1 MAFQLYEKAAKN
13 RNDDALCKLGLLY
26 ETGEGINKNEKKAF
40 QLIKE
45 LAEKDHINAMFILGD
60 YYKKGIGTKKDKHR
74 AFQLYKEAAEYGNN
88 DALYELSLLYES
100 GEGVNKNEE
109 MAFKLIKKLAE
120 EDYIKAFSK
129 LEWYYYKGIGTEIN
143 TKKAIELR
151 DIDVMMKSNETQHK
165 ISLLV
170 RDLKGI
176 DVEEE
181 RAFKLLFALAVKE
194 YKDAQFILEYYH
206 KKGIKN
212 SINVLKALELYN
224 KILEKYIDSDAQN
237 KLKLLCR
244 LWEGNIFYEVVKN
257 NRKNEKQTTNMN
269 KILLII
275 VALILC
281 LSFFISNYGLTKN
294 IEDKFALEK
303 HDIKFYN
310 LAQYYIKKDA
320 RRAFKYYKGSAKK
333 GHSKALFKLGMCYHF
348 GIGTKIHKKKAF
360 HLYTKS
366 TISAKE
372 GHNVAQY
379 ELSILYETGEG
390 VNKDEKKSFEIIEE
404 LANKGDVSAQHRLG
418 YYYEKGIGT
427 DVNILKALELYHT
440 AAENGITE
448 AIKSSSSLLFK
459 LGEKIIKGETKAF
472 EIVELYQTAKDN
484 GNLKAIM
491 SLERLLYELGD
502 KRKAFDIV
510 KELADKGYA
519 NAQHRLGYYYEKGI
533 GTHINI
539 LKARELYT
547 MAVINEN
554 VEALK
559 SLNDLISN
567 HGT

>member
-1 MAFQLYEKAAKN
+1 LS
-13 RNDDALCKLGLLY
+13 LLY
-26 ETGEGINKNEKKAF
+26 ESGEGVDKNEEEAF
-40 QLIKE
+40 KLIKK
-45 LAEKDHINAMFILGD
+45 LAEKNHINAIFTLGN
-60 YYKKGIGTKKDKHR
+60 YYKKGIGTKKDKNM
-74 AFQLYKEAAEYGNN
+74 AFQLYKKTAEYENY
-88 DALYELSLLYES
+88 DALYELSLLYCS

-120 EDYIKAFSK
+120 KDAFSQ
-129 LEWYYYKGIGTEIN
+129 LGCYYYKGIGTEIN
-143 TKKAIELR
+143 INKAIELHKIDEIIKMN
-151 DIDVMMKSNETQHK
+151 DIQHK
-165 ISLLV
+165 IS
-170 RDLKGI
+170 K
-176 DVEEE
+176 
-181 RAFKLLFALAVKE
+181 
-194 YKDAQFILEYYH
+194 
-206 KKGIKN
+206 
-212 SINVLKALELYN
+212 
-224 KILEKYIDSDAQN
+224 
-237 KLKLLCR
+237 
-244 LWEGNIFYEVVKN
+244 
-257 NRKNEKQTTNMN
+257 
-269 KILLII
+269 
-275 VALILC
+275 
-281 LSFFISNYGLTKN
+281 
-294 IEDKFALEK
+294 
-303 HDIKFYN
+303 
-310 LAQYYIKKDA
+310 YYIKKDA
-320 RRAFKYYKGSAKK
+320 RRAFNYYKESAKK
-333 GHSKALFKLGMCYHF
+333 GHSKAQFKLGMCYHF

-366 TISAKE
+366 TISAKEGKE

-404 LANKGDVSAQHRLG
+404 LADKGYVNAQHRLG

-472 EIVELYQTAKDN
+472 EIVELYQTAKKN
-484 GNLKAIM
+484 GNLKAKM
-491 SLERLLYELGD
+491 SLERLLYELRD

-510 KELADKGYA
+510 KELADKGDE

-547 MAVINEN
+547 MAVINKN

-559 SLNDLISN
+559 SLNDLILN